1 MVSKL
6 ILRLLNRISKRAFV
20 EGFLRKDAMWA
31 VLAVA
36 AFLFKRFL
44 SYDSSKVVFS
54 KTLNKGEGVEI
65 INLGRQK

>member
-1 MVSKL
+1 
-6 ILRLLNRISKRAFV
+6 
-20 EGFLRKDAMWA
+20 MWA

-54 KTLNKGEGVEI
+54 KTLKKGEGVEI
-65 INLGRQK
+65 INLGKQK